1 MAPKGKIKKKKYKCC
16 PCLSSPSLQEDAAG
30 EQLTQ
35 FEPDEEI
42 KLLYQF
48 GSYLD
53 YIETPRKDHGKV
65 KGKSKKHGREWK
77 TQEIE
82 RKNKPDLC
90 NRKENVGLCEENT
103 ANDTDLKKNKILK
116 KNKHDTKAKSHL
128 DSTKKTFCNKQNS
141 FVPWPFVE
149 KKAKKIKLFQD
160 NKVIDGNEESSKE
173 VYHKQYSKNSRM
185 VQKNNTQGKQK
196 RLCLPSS
203 HNSFVTENGKHNE
216 LNCRNSSWSQTTCK
230 REGLDS
236 SVHYFSGGIIAGFK
250 KHRKLDKE
258 VPVGCLLGSNTTEIN
273 SCTSSTEPL
282 LSSSP
287 AALEIKTYDSEDEF
301 NVETLRDKAASH
313 MNSKTEAICSSV
325 DLSQELFIT
334 QKSFL
339 PVQIPN
345 NSSTCLS
352 LYSQNHAKD
361 ASVERKFKQK
371 ISTDTLEFSQMS
383 SNRETCDEHSQFSQK
398 GLTPSRGRKSATR
411 ECAIQTE
418 DFFSSPALASSLRM
432 RERFTDCHEQPVDL
446 SLPYRI
452 RSSAENTGRL
462 SLGGAGDG
470 VHVSSKHTLEPVC
483 HIENHPA
490 GPVFEEERENHVI
503 TQSQKSDEVK
513 YIQMLLNSSYF
524 FKVKGDSDNIVSRT
538 QLVKPKLGNK
548 KKNSCRQYKTGEILA
563 EKGISPTHLNK

>member
-1 MAPKGKIKKKKYKCC
+1 MPVVW
-16 PCLSSPSLQEDAAG
+16 CLWCACDSV
-30 EQLTQ
+30 LTQ

-53 YIETPRKDHGKV
+53 YIETPKKGPGKM

-77 TQEIE
+77 TQENE
-82 RKNKPDLC
+82 RKNKANFC
-90 NRKENVGLCEENT
+90 NRKKNVGLCEENT
-103 ANDTDLKKNKILK
+103 ADDINLK
-116 KNKHDTKAKSHL
+116 KNKHLKKNKPDTEAKSHL
-128 DSTKKTFCNKQNS
+128 NSTKTDFCKKQNS

-149 KKAKKIKLFQD
+149 KKAKKIKLLQD
-160 NKVIDGNEESSKE
+160 NQVIDGNEESSRE
-173 VYHKQYSKNSRM
+173 VNHKQYYKNSRT
-185 VQKNNTQGKQK
+185 VQKSNTRSKQK

-203 HNSFVTENGKHNE
+203 HNSFVTENGEHNE
-216 LNCRNSSWSQTTCK
+216 LSCRNSSCSQAPCK

-236 SVHYFSGGIIAGFK
+236 TVHYFSGGIIAGFK

-287 AALEIKTYDSEDEF
+287 AALEIKTYDSEDEV
-301 NVETLRDKAASH
+301 NVETLRDKAASL
-313 MNSKTEAICSSV
+313 MNSKTEAICSSF

-339 PVQIPN
+339 PGQIPN
-345 NSSTCLS
+345 KSSTYLS

-361 ASVERKFKQK
+361 ASLERSVKQRN
-371 ISTDTLEFSQMS
+371 STDTLAFSQMS
-383 SNRETCDEHSQFSQK
+383 SNRETCDEHCQFSQYD
-398 GLTPSRGRKSATR
+398 LTPSMGRKSATR
-411 ECAIQTE
+411 ESAIQTE
-418 DFFSSPALASSLRM
+418 DFFSSPAFASSLM
-432 RERFTDCHEQPVDL
+432 REKFTDCHEQPLDL
-446 SLPYRI
+446 TLPYRI
-452 RSSAENTGRL
+452 RSRAKNTGRL

-470 VHVSSKHTLEPVC
+470 VHVSSKHMLEPVC

-490 GPVFEEERENHVI
+490 GPVFEDKRENHVF

-548 KKNSCRQYKTGEILA
+548 KKRIVADSTKQ
-563 EKGISPTHLNK
+563 EKS

>member
-53 YIETPRKDHGKV
+53 YIETPQKGHGKV

-77 TQEIE
+77 IQETE

-90 NRKENVGLCEENT
+90 NGKENVVLCEENT
-103 ANDTDLKKNKILK
+103 ANDIKKNKHLK

-128 DSTKKTFCNKQNS
+128 DSTKKDFCYKQNS

-149 KKAKKIKLFQD
+149 KKAKKIKLLQD
-160 NKVIDGNEESSKE
+160 NKVIDGNEESSRE
-173 VYHKQYSKNSRM
+173 VNHKQYYKNSRT
-185 VQKNNTQGKQK
+185 VQKGNTQGKQK

-216 LNCRNSSWSQTTCK
+216 LSCRNSSWSQTTCK
-230 REGLDS
+230 RQGLDS
-236 SVHYFSGGIIAGFK
+236 TVHYFSGGIIAGFK
-250 KHRKLDKE
+250 KRRKLDKE
-258 VPVGCLLGSNTTEIN
+258 VPVGSNTTEIN

-313 MNSKTEAICSSV
+313 MNSKTEEICSSV

-352 LYSQNHAKD
+352 LYSQNRAKD
-361 ASVERKFKQK
+361 ASVERRFKQK
-371 ISTDTLEFSQMS
+371 NSTDTLEFSQMS
-383 SNRETCDEHSQFSQK
+383 SNRETCDEHSQFSQY

-418 DFFSSPALASSLRM
+418 DFFSSPVFASSLRM
-432 RERFTDCHEQPVDL
+432 RERVTECHEQPLDL

-452 RSSAENTGRL
+452 RSNAENTGRL

-470 VHVSSKHTLEPVC
+470 VHVSSKHRLEPVC

-490 GPVFEEERENHVI
+490 GPVFEEEKENHVF
-503 TQSQKSDEVK
+503 TQSQKSDQVK

-548 KKNSCRQYKTGEILA
+548 KKRIVVDSTRQ
-563 EKGISPTHLNK
+563 EKS